1 MKRAIQTSG
10 RPTDTVY
17 FDVLVVIDRMKPTL
31 TKFKAVCG
39 PDDDGRPCITIMYP
53 HED

>member
-1 MKRAIQTSG
+1 VPNIPIGSKRNPRAK
-10 RPTDTVY
+10 
-17 FDVLVVIDRMKPTL
+17 LVTL
-31 TKFKAVCG
+31 KAVIG